1 MKTKLMALILV
12 AGGSLFAQTRFSV
25 GVNFGSP
32 GYYAPAPV
40 VVPAYRPVAP
50 GPGYVWVDGYH
61 DAWGRWVAG
70 YWAMPPYAGAYWVAP
85 QFSGGRFVAGY
96 WGGAHRNDRDDNHF
110 RESHD
115 RGHDRRGDF
124 ERGFRR

>member
-12 AGGSLFAQTRFSV
+12 AGGSLFAQRLSV

-32 GYYAPAPV
+32 GYYAPARV
-40 VVPAYRPVAP
+40 AVAVYRPAAP
-50 GPGYVWVDGYH
+50 GPGYVWIDGYH
-61 DAWGRWVAG
+61 DGWGRWVAG
-70 YWAMPPYAGAYWVAP
+70 DWALPPYGGAYWVAP

-96 WGGAHRNDRDDNHF
+96 WGGARRYDRNDNRF
-110 RESHD
+110 RESHE
-115 RGHDRRGDF
+115 RGYDRRGDF